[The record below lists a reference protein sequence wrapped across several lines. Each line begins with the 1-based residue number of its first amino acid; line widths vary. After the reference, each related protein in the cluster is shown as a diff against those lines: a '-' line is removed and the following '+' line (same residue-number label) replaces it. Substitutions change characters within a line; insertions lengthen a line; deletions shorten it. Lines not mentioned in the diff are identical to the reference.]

1 MNFRLTEDAKNV
13 EFLIVLCSICN
24 CICICICISHL
35 KLKLI
40 FYAYAGSPVKHWN
53 LFEAFVNKFQ
63 FSNLRFIISFVLTN
77 DPLSSEK

>member
-13 EFLIVLCSICN
+13 EFLIVLCSIC
-24 CICICICISHL
+24 ICISHV
-35 KLKLI
+35 KLKQI

-63 FSNLRFIISFVLTN
+63 FSNLRFIVSFVLIN
-77 DPLSSEK
+77 DP